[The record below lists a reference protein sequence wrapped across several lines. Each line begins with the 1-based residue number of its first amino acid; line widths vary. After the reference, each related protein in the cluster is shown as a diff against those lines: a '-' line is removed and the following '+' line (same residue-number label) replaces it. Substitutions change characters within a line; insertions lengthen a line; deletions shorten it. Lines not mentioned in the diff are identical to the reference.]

1 MVTTSTFSLVNAGI
15 AMLHLARH
23 SWSKDGFTCSMELT
37 LSTIIWM
44 VSLSIPRVALKADSG
59 RLKNADEMVTVPGS
73 EVGKLAM
80 N

>member
-1 MVTTSTFSLVNAGI
+1 
-15 AMLHLARH
+15 
-23 SWSKDGFTCSMELT
+23 MELT